1 MRHGSAVADS
11 DHFRYT
17 VCGEHYLLAIATDWS
32 PFGYLALYLGFSMAI
47 FRQEDYEGLGCISC
61 GLQPLICGFAEVVQ
75 MRLEEKELIFD
86 LSRHVLAEGVLP
98 FECACGGEAR
108 LHGVLPLAE
117 PWEQMNR
124 CQMCAEVIRWCWV
137 SGNPLCL
144 RKVAF
149 ARHAQTRFVVP
160 TDDMEFIPYGS
171 SARSPVLYA
180 EIFCGGFS
188 GWTRAATFL
197 ASRAYP
203 GRVVFALDKDREVF
217 NVHCMNF
224 ACREI
229 EESGFAMNEIGN
241 KIGCCA
247 CISRFEPAAGLQ
259 GVTAWLCS
267 PPCPA
272 FSKGGSDGGKGWSH
286 PDALPFKCLFGK
298 MRLSRP
304 WIVCLENVPPLKTD
318 ALFYNELAAW
328 CEWSGYHIHWDAVT
342 SLGGYSTVDRCRFLA
357 VLQRKEG
364 PLLDKAAFQIPHR
377 VKQGMAGDRVW
388 CTLPRDL
395 VAQHTL
401 DPETKAMYFCRE
413 YLPADVRNSP
423 EMLMERYIARY
434 RTLTPEDRVPGGTV
448 MASYGNQH
456 CLSERALKQKGIF
469 GKLVKISPDAEDLR
483 WLSAGEIALALGIT
497 TPCWFPNNARLALH
511 VLGNSMAEQHAI
523 LTLQVLL
530 KSMGTWPKWIP
541 LHQTWSEVDWSDGI
555 LTNLAGNRLAHLQVF
570 ENTHCSLHR
579 GDTGPVLQVWTCN
592 CMTEHLVV
600 FEGDE
605 LQSDVSVHSSCPANQ
620 DMQYETDCESVSDDG
635 NHRSGSLKVQVM
647 NGNAEFAN
655 FNFPAPISSFRFAWH
670 FNEFLRQ
677 MNVSFRIASH
687 GFVPSEE
694 SVFAAL

>member
-1 MRHGSAVADS
+1 MQQSGSWMDTEYSACAFGGARHKRSRYGLHDPAEWDPVEANGKVKLFWFEPSRGVAWVGHGSAVADS

-17 VCGEHYLLAIATDWS
+17 VCGAHYLLAVATDWS

-124 CQMCAEVIRWCWV
+124 LQMCAEVIRWCWV

-171 SARSPVLYA
+171 SARSPV
-180 EIFCGGFS
+180 IFCGGFS

-203 GRVVFALDKDREVF
+203 GRVVFALDEDREVF

-247 CISRFEPAAGLQ
+247 CISRFEPLCAAGLQ

-304 WIVCLENVPPLKTD
+304 WIVWLENVPPLKTD

-364 PLLDKAAFQIPHR
+364 PWVDKDDFKIQHR

-423 EMLMERYIARY
+423 EMLMERYITRY

-456 CLSERALKQKGIF
+456 CLSKRALKQKGIF
-469 GKLVKISPDAEDLR
+469 GKLVKISPDAEDFR

-530 KSMGTWPKWIP
+530 KSMGTWPNWIP
-541 LHQTWSEVDWSDGI
+541 LHQTWNEFWELRYRADVCKIVSRDNGWVIFRKTPLMSPI
-555 LTNLAGNRLAHLQVF
+555 LT
-570 ENTHCSLHR
+570 
-579 GDTGPVLQVWTCN
+579 
-592 CMTEHLVV
+592 
-600 FEGDE
+600 
-605 LQSDVSVHSSCPANQ
+605 
-620 DMQYETDCESVSDDG
+620 ES
-635 NHRSGSLKVQVM
+635 
-647 NGNAEFAN
+647 
-655 FNFPAPISSFRFAWH
+655 
-670 FNEFLRQ
+670 
-677 MNVSFRIASH
+677 
-687 GFVPSEE
+687 
-694 SVFAAL
+694 